1 MVDLGQERRRQPG
14 ALPRVAVVG
23 CGVVGERRADRYVR
37 PVTSSWV
44 HRPDGTVETTKD
56 LAVWTL
62 AHRGY
67 SGGGRL
73 DVWVYATEAAALLEG
88 ARLAMASGLEDD
100 PQAIAS
106 FERGRFQAV
115 LDRYER
121 LNPDTHLLRVQPAFL
136 QDDPD

>member
-1 MVDLGQERRRQPG
+1 
-14 ALPRVAVVG
+14 
-23 CGVVGERRADRYVR
+23 
-37 PVTSSWV
+37 
-44 HRPDGTVETTKD
+44 VETTKD

-73 DVWVYATEAAALLEG
+73 DVWVYATKAAALLEG

-106 FERGRFQAV
+106 FERGRYQAV

-121 LNPDTHLLRVQPAFL
+121 LTPDTHLLRVQPAFL